1 MLNLHDNYSILLP
14 TCPTLVPS
22 FYFKVHSLSSPTLQL
37 TPEDSS
43 MIECHL
49 KEENEAKEIVRK
61 LNVISTKD
69 KDKDKEKEQER
80 QEEESLKE
88 DFKNQE
94 VYLSNQKIQLC
105 IALIEVSQ
113 MVELGRSRQENFLL
127 VIADVENSG
136 ILICAVL

>member
-1 MLNLHDNYSILLP
+1 
-14 TCPTLVPS
+14 
-22 FYFKVHSLSSPTLQL
+22 
-37 TPEDSS
+37 

-49 KEENEAKEIVRK
+49 KEESEAKEIVRK

-80 QEEESLKE
+80 QEEEGLKE

-113 MVELGRSRQENFLL
+113 MVEFG
-127 VIADVENSG
+127 
-136 ILICAVL
+136 